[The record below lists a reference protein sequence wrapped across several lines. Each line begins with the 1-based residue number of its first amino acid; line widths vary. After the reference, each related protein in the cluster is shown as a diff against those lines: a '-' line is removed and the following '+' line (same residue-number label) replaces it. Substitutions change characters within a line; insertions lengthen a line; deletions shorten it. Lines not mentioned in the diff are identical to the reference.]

1 MILSSSSSRML
12 SGSLT
17 LLLLDTC
24 VVNDVDVAEN
34 VEEVV
39 VERDVNVREAELV
52 EEVDAGRGGERGRRV
67 VSLASSSSLSS
78 MSITIAFPFVFS
90 VSIASLFFSVLPF
103 LSDPS
108 TSSFSSCFSGS
119 SLFSVCSSF
128 SSSSR
133 FSSWLSSLSL
143 SFLFLLVSEGSIP
156 NAEVDWVLA
165 EVEEVGRGVEGT
177 N

>member
-39 VERDVNVREAELV
+39 VEREVNVREAELV

-108 TSSFSSCFSGS
+108 TSSSSSCFSGS
-119 SLFSVCSSF
+119 SLLSVCSSF
-128 SSSSR
+128 SSSR

-165 EVEEVGRGVEGT
+165 GVEEEGRGVEGT
-177 N
+177 K